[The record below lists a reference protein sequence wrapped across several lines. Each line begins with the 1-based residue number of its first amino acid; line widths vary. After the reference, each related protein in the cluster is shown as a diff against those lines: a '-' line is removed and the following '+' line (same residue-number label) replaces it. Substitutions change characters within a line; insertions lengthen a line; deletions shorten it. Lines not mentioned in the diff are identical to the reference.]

1 VASATLSFVDTGDS
15 TPPDVLFAAVAAPAT
30 GIRRLLHLSGKRKEL
45 EREGMDWRGE

>member
-1 VASATLSFVDTGDS
+1 VASATLSFVGTGDS
-15 TPPDVLFAAVAAPAT
+15 TPPDVLFAAVAAAT